1 MSRVVYTLRAA
12 ALVCALLLGVTP
24 AEADGFDPL
33 RLAAAAHAQAEHTKS
48 YDGSYRR
55 IAYPNGDVP
64 METGVCSDVVIRAY
78 RTLGADLQ
86 QKVHEDMKA
95 HFALYPKTWG
105 LSKPDTN
112 IDHRRVPN
120 LQVFFTRHGK
130 SLPVSSDAAAYVPGD
145 IVTWNLA
152 APARMLPHIGIVS
165 DKRTADG
172 TRPLITHNIG
182 QGVRTE
188 DILFEYKITGHY
200 RYAP

>member
-1 MSRVVYTLRAA
+1 MLRLLPAIVLAALLVAA
-12 ALVCALLLGVTP
+12 APAGAEPFSADRLV
-24 AEADGFDPL
+24 
-33 RLAAAAHAQAEHTKS
+33 AAAHAQAEHTKS

-55 IAYPNGDVP
+55 ISYPNGDVP
-64 METGVCSDVVIRAY
+64 METGVCSDVIVRAY
-78 RTLGADLQ
+78 RALGTDLQ
-86 QKVHEDMKA
+86 KKVHEDMKA

-105 LSKPDTN
+105 LRAPDTN

-130 SLPVSSDAAAYVPGD
+130 SLPVSSAPADYLPGD

-152 APARMLPHIGIVS
+152 APSRMLPHIGIVS

-172 TRPLITHNIG
+172 MRPLIVHNIG